1 MTQETFFNINQTVVI
16 GGCALVVVI
25 ITSFIHH
32 KVGKITTWWSP
43 KWASFLFS
51 VIIGGI
57 VQFHFVEVLEP
68 YHVVVMVGN
77 ILLIFLAA
85 VGFNVVVGKPIEVL
99 TDFEPEQD
107 PRGIKDKASL
117 QAMRETWRTRW
128 FE

>member
-1 MTQETFFNINQTVVI
+1 MIQETFFNIHQTVLI

-32 KVGKITTWWSP
+32 RVGKITGWWNP

-57 VQFHFVEVLEP
+57 VQFQFVEVLEP
-68 YHVVVMVGN
+68 FHVMVMVGN
-77 ILLIFLAA
+77 ILLIFLSA
-85 VGFNVVVGKPIEVL
+85 VGVNAVLGKPIEVL
-99 TDFEPEQD
+99 GDFELEGD
-107 PRGIKDKASL
+107 RGKKGKASFY
-117 QAMRETWRTRW
+117 AFRETWRTRW

>member
-1 MTQETFFNINQTVVI
+1 MQDTFFNISQTVVI
-16 GGCALVVVI
+16 GGCALVVTL

-57 VQFHFVEVLEP
+57 VQFRFVEVLEP
-68 YHVVVMVGN
+68 FHIIIIICN
-77 ILLIFLAA
+77 IVLIFLSA
-85 VGFNVVVGKPIEVL
+85 VGINAAVGKPIEVL
-99 TDFEPEQD
+99 TDFEMEETK
-107 PRGIKDKASL
+107 GIEEKASL
-117 QAMRETWRTRW
+117 SAYRETWRTRW